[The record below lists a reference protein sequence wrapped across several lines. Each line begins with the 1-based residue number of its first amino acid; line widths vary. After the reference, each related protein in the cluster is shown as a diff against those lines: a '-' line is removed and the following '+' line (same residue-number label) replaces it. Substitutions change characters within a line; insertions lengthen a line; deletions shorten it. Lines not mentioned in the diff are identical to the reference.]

1 MNFSIFTKLSGLFL
15 LFCCL
20 SATPSHAQTLT
31 DEHESCGDEGQCVL
45 VFPKEIKTRSKGKM
59 PVVQP
64 KETTGEII
72 PNTGHIYV
80 YRLALCITPMAF
92 LKNFHSN
99 KEEVHRWWEEMEKY
113 LESVYLRDVGI
124 RFKVIR
130 EDKLI
135 MVLNNTNYTPK
146 MSNGTRIID
155 QLIGSNA
162 YETGV
167 LIDYK
172 ESGANG
178 VAYMRGVTS
187 PETKGMAWAI
197 KNPSTIAHEIGH
209 LFGAIHTHHKEDG
222 NYTEPGFGQSLMGYG
237 QPRKCFSLA
246 SIKTMRAILANTG
259 YYPDSSRDVNTIVYK
274 SNGYNNNLPYIE
286 KESGVKPQ
294 LDTDR
299 MRKEYTVTR
308 GTYFQFYLPVKGNQ
322 GEELYYRVHPFDI
335 VSENL
340 EPNSLQPVYEPGRSN
355 CLMFQ
360 PYYEQPYL
368 PLYHEK
374 PQPIKYSDAF
384 RNGVYRFLA
393 AVTCH
398 SHYDSREV
406 KLRIVDGEPFR
417 ISNFTGKD
425 NNTWGKSFSLTW
437 NPCRELYGEQS
448 KVRILLSKDFGQTFP
463 YILADD
469 VPNTGTWEGAWPYIY
484 LGSTHYRDLPE
495 QIKGGMIKIE
505 VKGEAAFDVYP
516 RVPYIYEGKN
526 VIYTGGFTIDNLQA
540 TITFDNAPAPF
551 VSLTDKS
558 QLPQMTKLKAKH
570 KYEWG
575 KTHDIEGKE
584 QAEGSI
590 IRRTWTASINGDV
603 CTYTQVFMLPE
614 VEANNLTS
622 VNEAKDLSELAFH
635 LYDNEGKMGYPKNDL
650 SDYQAFRT
658 AYEQVYENDRT
669 IKDGVGNEAIKQLK
683 EALDNLSKIKDKDIV
698 MPEVGQ
704 RYRIRNYQ
712 DIFGRPRYW
721 YVGKGDYVEFFTQNA
736 DSAALWLVTKVDN
749 GYKITNEKGEDLVL
763 QDFNWHLS
771 PIQLERGYS
780 WGAFTLVNSRRY
792 SVQLNQKGTFA
803 SVIDEYMNSPLSY
816 RVNNNGL
823 PLSTD
828 FQFVLDEKNTSTS
841 IDNISSQEHK
851 PAIFDI
857 QGRKLQRMQKG
868 LNIIRDADGSTRKV
882 LY

>member
-1 MNFSIFTKLSGLFL
+1 MKFSVYTKLSGLFL
-15 LFCCL
+15 FLCCL
-20 SATPSHAQTLT
+20 MATPTHAQTLAGGHEP
-31 DEHESCGDEGQCVL
+31 DEEGQCIL
-45 VFPKEIKTRSKGKM
+45 VFPQEIETRSKGRM

-64 KETTGEII
+64 KETVGEII
-72 PNTGHIYV
+72 PNTGYVYV

-99 KEEVHRWWEEMEKY
+99 KDEVRSWWEKMEKY

-130 EDKLI
+130 DDKLI
-135 MVLNNTNYTPK
+135 MVENNTGYTPR
-146 MSNGTRIID
+146 MRNGTYIID
-155 QLIGSNA
+155 KLIGSDA

-167 LIDYK
+167 IIDYK

-178 VAYMRGVTS
+178 VAYMRGVVHQS
-187 PETKGMAWAI
+187 SKGMAWAI
-197 KNPSTIAHEIGH
+197 NNPSTVAHEIGH

-246 SIKTMRAILANTG
+246 SIKTMRTILANTG
-259 YYPDSSRDVNTIVYK
+259 YYLDSSRSADKMVFRD
-274 SNGYNNNLPYIE
+274 NGYNNNLPYIE

-340 EPNSLQPVYEPGRSN
+340 EPNSLQPVYEPVRSN

-360 PYYEQPYL
+360 PYYEKPYF
-368 PLYHEK
+368 PLYHKE

-384 RNGVYRFLA
+384 RNGIYRFLA
-393 AVTCH
+393 AVSSH

-406 KLRIVDGEPFR
+406 KLHIVEGEPFR
-417 ISNFTGKD
+417 ISTFTGKE
-425 NNTWGKSFSLTW
+425 NNTWGQPFSLTW
-437 NPCRELYGEQS
+437 HPCTELYGKQS

-469 VPNTGTWEGAWPYIY
+469 VPNTGTWQGTWPYIY
-484 LGSTHYRDLPE
+484 LGNTSYRDLPE

-516 RVPYIYEGKN
+516 RVPYIYEGQN
-526 VIYTGGFTIDNLQA
+526 VTYTGGFAIDDYQVR
-540 TITFDNAPAPF
+540 ITFPNAPEPF
-551 VSLTDKS
+551 VTLANKS
-558 QLPQMTKLKAKH
+558 ELPPMTKLKAKH
-570 KYEWG
+570 EREWG

-584 QAEGSI
+584 QVEGSI
-590 IRRTWTASINGDV
+590 VRRTWTASINGDV
-603 CTYTQVFMLPE
+603 CTYTQVFKLPE

-622 VNEAKDLSELAFH
+622 LNEAKDLSELAFL
-635 LYDNEGKMGYPKNDL
+635 LYDNGGKMGYPKNDL
-650 SDYQAFRT
+650 PDYQAFRT
-658 AYEQVYENDRT
+658 AYELVYKNDKT
-669 IKDGVGNEAIKQLK
+669 IKGEVGNEEIKRLK
-683 EALDNLSKIKDKDIV
+683 ETLQTLSQIQDEDIV
-698 MPEVGQ
+698 KPEAG
-704 RYRIRNYQ
+704 RYYRLRNYQ

-721 YVGKGDYVEFFTQNA
+721 YVARNEYGEYFTQE
-736 DSAALWLVTKVDN
+736 AAVAVSWLLSQADN
-749 GYKITNEKGEDLVL
+749 GYKLTDDKGNGVVL
-763 QDFNWHLS
+763 GEFNYLNS
-771 PIQLERGYS
+771 AVRLERGYS
-780 WGAFTLVNSRRY
+780 WGAFTLVNSRQR
-792 SVQLNQKGTFA
+792 SVQLNQKGTFV
-803 SVIDEYMNSPLSY
+803 SVIDDYMYNPLSY

-828 FQFVLDEKNTSTS
+828 FQFVLDESKTTTG
-841 IDNISSQEHK
+841 IDNVSSQEQK

-868 LNIIRDADGSTRKV
+868 LNIIKDADGRTRKV
-882 LY
+882 LN